1 MGKLKEKTFDIF
13 KDYKKIILYIITF
26 IVLYCTL
33 MTGIITRKYDLKVG
47 DIPKSDIKAHR
58 EIIDEYAERGFR
70 FITAIPTSFSSYGSI
85 KTFDL
90 VFEIEIE

>member
-58 EIIDEYAERGFR
+58 EIIDEYAEREFR

>member
-1 MGKLKEKTFDIF
+1 MYRYEYVEAQAEVFF
-13 KDYKKIILYIITF
+13 N
-26 IVLYCTL
+26 
-33 MTGIITRKYDLKVG
+33 
-47 DIPKSDIKAHR
+47 SANHR

-70 FITAIPTSFSSYGSI
+70 FINAIPTSFSSYGSI